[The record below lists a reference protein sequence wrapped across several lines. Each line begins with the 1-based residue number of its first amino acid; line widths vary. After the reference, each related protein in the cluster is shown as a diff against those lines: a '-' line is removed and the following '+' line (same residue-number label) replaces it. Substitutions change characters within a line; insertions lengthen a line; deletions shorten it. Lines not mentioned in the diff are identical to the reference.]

1 MKKTLSVVLTSAMAL
16 SMFSSVA
23 FGKTSAD
30 FTDLKD
36 LDAATKVKFDA
47 MITAGIFDGVTE
59 TTFGLKDEMNRAQF
73 AKVAALIM
81 GLEVNKDLKTSTF
94 TDVSVTDAANGY
106 ALPYI
111 EALKTAGVTDGYAE
125 GQYNPA
131 GKVTKEQL
139 ATFLVRVLGQ
149 DEVAKGKTGTD
160 TTVSGWAQGYV
171 ALALELKL
179 LSNGTDGK
187 FGGMTN
193 ATRDLLVTGAY
204 EAKQQY
210 VPAGKV
216 SVTGAKA
223 TGVQQVTVSF
233 NKPVDTAK
241 AKVALKKGSV
251 DVATT
256 AKFADDKKSVVLT
269 LTNVKVTEGSYT
281 ATLSGL
287 DAAGVD
293 KTTATF
299 TAENEKVTKLSF
311 VNAGEKVPQVKDLVI
326 ELKAENQ
333 YGQNASL
340 NGSNYS
346 VFGYT
351 GATVTRNADTGSL
364 EVKVDTSNKT
374 TYPTEIGVL
383 PLTVSMNQSAVSVSK
398 TFKIGTEQL
407 TSKVELGTVEYAA
420 GKTALSAEG
429 EKATIAITRYDQYG
443 FKMVADAPTTTA
455 PVITPN
461 DMNILDKAVVDNKL
475 VITVA
480 AGKKVEKSG
489 EYTVT
494 YYDMGASATAKIAL
508 TAGSVPTKLEFGSYN
523 GVVAEG
529 DTNAK
534 YIPIVAFD
542 AAGKQLSAQD
552 IVDNADSIKFAV
564 SGATIAT
571 GSEVT
576 NGIVKYGEHKG
587 MLKLGAIEAKER
599 GIVYLNMSIYN
610 ANVQTQAQLPLT
622 VAAARTPESAVLSG
636 SEPAKKALKDATT
649 TMKVLVKDQYGETL
663 DMVPD
668 GYTVNVNVDGTSA
681 AVTGVTAGNV
691 TDLKAALNDK
701 EITFTANTAGK
712 TTLEVSIKKG
722 AVEVSPVLKRTV
734 EVISSTDL
742 TYNAKA
748 LSDMFAIQ
756 TNDVAKEDF
765 EDATTSKFAKTV
777 EVAVTDKSGDTV
789 AVPAAMKA
797 VKTASSSDISI
808 ATVTPDGKVLGQRA
822 GKATITAVVS
832 KANGETQAFTYEV
845 NVKAD
850 APAVATLT
858 ANDNVVYSAI
868 PVAEMINVKVVDN
881 YGIEYKLAEIAT
893 YQNFLGVQYII
904 SDVKVEGTGTGTATF
919 NSSTGKIDIVG
930 NVKEFVVK
938 TISNNGKTTTTHVTK
953 N

>member
-1 MKKTLSVVLTSAMAL
+1 M
-16 SMFSSVA
+16 
-23 FGKTSAD
+23 
-30 FTDLKD
+30 
-36 LDAATKVKFDA
+36 
-47 MITAGIFDGVTE
+47 
-59 TTFGLKDEMNRAQF
+59 
-73 AKVAALIM
+73 
-81 GLEVNKDLKTSTF
+81 
-94 TDVSVTDAANGY
+94 
-106 ALPYI
+106 
-111 EALKTAGVTDGYAE
+111 
-125 GQYNPA
+125 
-131 GKVTKEQL
+131 
-139 ATFLVRVLGQ
+139 VRVLGQ
-149 DEVAKGKTGTD
+149 DAAAKAKTGTD

-179 LSNGTDGK
+179 LSNGTDGT
-187 FGGMTN
+187 FGGMAN
-193 ATRDLLVTGAY
+193 ATRDLLVSGAY

-216 SVTGAKA
+216 SVTEAKA

-233 NKPVDTAK
+233 NKPVDAAK
-241 AKVALKKGSV
+241 AKIALTKGTVA
-251 DVATT
+251 VATT
-256 AKFADDKKSVVLT
+256 AKFADDNKSVVLT

-351 GATVTRNADTGSL
+351 GATVTRNADTGYL

-398 TFKIGTEQL
+398 TFKIGTEQMA
-407 TSKVELGTVEYAA
+407 SKVELGTVEYAA

-429 EKATIAITRYDQYG
+429 DKATIAITRYDQYG
-443 FKMVADAPTTTA
+443 FKMVADASTTTA

-461 DMNILDKAVVDNKL
+461 DMNILDKSVVDNEL

-571 GSEVT
+571 DSEVT

-599 GIVYLNMSIYN
+599 GIVYLNMSI
-610 ANVQTQAQLPLT
+610 
-622 VAAARTPESAVLSG
+622 
-636 SEPAKKALKDATT
+636 
-649 TMKVLVKDQYGETL
+649 
-663 DMVPD
+663 
-668 GYTVNVNVDGTSA
+668 
-681 AVTGVTAGNV
+681 
-691 TDLKAALNDK
+691 
-701 EITFTANTAGK
+701 
-712 TTLEVSIKKG
+712 
-722 AVEVSPVLKRTV
+722 
-734 EVISSTDL
+734 
-742 TYNAKA
+742 
-748 LSDMFAIQ
+748 
-756 TNDVAKEDF
+756 
-765 EDATTSKFAKTV
+765 
-777 EVAVTDKSGDTV
+777 
-789 AVPAAMKA
+789 
-797 VKTASSSDISI
+797 
-808 ATVTPDGKVLGQRA
+808 
-822 GKATITAVVS
+822 
-832 KANGETQAFTYEV
+832 
-845 NVKAD
+845 
-850 APAVATLT
+850 
-858 ANDNVVYSAI
+858 
-868 PVAEMINVKVVDN
+868 
-881 YGIEYKLAEIAT
+881 
-893 YQNFLGVQYII
+893 
-904 SDVKVEGTGTGTATF
+904 
-919 NSSTGKIDIVG
+919 
-930 NVKEFVVK
+930 
-938 TISNNGKTTTTHVTK
+938 
-953 N
+953 